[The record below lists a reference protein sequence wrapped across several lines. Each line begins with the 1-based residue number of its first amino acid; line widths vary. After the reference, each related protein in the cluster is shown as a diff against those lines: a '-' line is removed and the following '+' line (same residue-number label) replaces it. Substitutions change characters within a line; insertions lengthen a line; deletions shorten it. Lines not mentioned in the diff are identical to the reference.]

1 MVRLFLRELTAIPF
15 VKIYAKSK
23 KAECKFPE
31 RIQKYGFTRE
41 KALKRLKTEY
51 FP

>member
-23 KAECKFPE
+23 KAESAVSF
-31 RIQKYGFTRE
+31 QKEY
-41 KALKRLKTEY
+41 KNKVLHVKRR
-51 FP
+51 